1 MRLINFLTA
10 IILMVNLTAQSKMV
24 LDLSTIESQK
34 YEYRYLQHNEVQPQ
48 IVYQIALNEEIV
60 FVEVQPIELVQELDY
75 KTQNILNLNHQDDIN
90 VLKNL
95 SVGTQKI
102 LVLDG
107 SKRQYHITSI
117 SSLLKN
123 NSKSLNYDNWKYK
136 FQLDQLENSKLQFP
150 IISNLQPGG
159 NKVEIINSVSLNCL
173 EVYTIR
179 LYYTSNK
186 DIYTEIVFHP
196 SLGVLKESNV
206 NNFGETVLELVTI
219 EGIPIESY
227 IKTVCHSKNEPSL
240 TLREKGILM
249 PEYEFHVVQKGE
261 TLYQI
266 AKKYNL
272 STSVL
277 MEINQLKSPQIK
289 IGDVLYLFNSNTLKS
304 NKSLIEIHPE
314 IFESSVKAPQGRAGT
329 DDENTLM
336 KRGLPK
342 KYATKSTNSLNSKK
356 KVHFVTSGETLFSI
370 AKKYNTSV
378 KILIEINQ
386 LDEKNPKIIPDQ
398 KLYIN

>member
-219 EGIPIESY
+219 EGIPVESY

-329 DDENTLM
+329 DDENTLIN
-336 KRGLPK
+336 RGLPK

>member
-34 YEYRYLQHNEVQPQ
+34 YEYRYLQHNEVQHQ
-48 IVYQIALNEEIV
+48 IVYRIPLNEEIV

>member
-219 EGIPIESY
+219 EGIPVESY

>member
-1 MRLINFLTA
+1 
-10 IILMVNLTAQSKMV
+10 MVNLTAQSKMV

-219 EGIPIESY
+219 EGIPVESY

-329 DDENTLM
+329 DDENTLIN
-336 KRGLPK
+336 RGLPK

>member
-179 LYYTSNK
+179 LYYTSKK

-196 SLGVLKESNV
+196 SMGVLKESNV

-329 DDENTLM
+329 DDENTLIN
-336 KRGLPK
+336 RGLPK